1 MSKEIKKKKAVLH
14 DFGLSNTLVDELF
27 ENKEFRN
34 LRELDIFADDI
45 IAKQLMMVQEEKD
58 ERF

>member
-14 DFGLSNTLVDELF
+14 DFGLSNVLLNELF
-27 ENKEFRN
+27 EGKEFRS

-45 IAKQLMMVQEEKD
+45 IAKHLMMV
-58 ERF
+58 